1 MIARSI
7 GVLVLVLGAATLYAG
22 LVLLG
27 RAPGLPERTRHLRA
41 MKDRLD
47 APGSVRDMTMADF
60 AALPHQAPFDERV
73 RLERQGV
80 RMEGWVQ
87 RVFQSG
93 DGDIHLDLAETRRT
107 ALDRDTTYVV
117 TEVTPQWR
125 RTRPGWAYDSLLV
138 ALRPNGGGPTGW
150 DAGPARVRLSGWLLY
165 DHPYD
170 LSVSD
175 WTLRHGASR
184 RTGWEIHPVTGIE
197 VWDDASGAWRELA
210 R

>member
-1 MIARSI
+1 
-7 GVLVLVLGAATLYAG
+7 VLVLVLGVAALFAG

-47 APGSVRDMTMADF
+47 PPPSVRDVTMADF
-60 AALPHQAPFDERV
+60 AALPHHGPFAERV

-80 RMEGWVQ
+80 RMAGWVQ

-93 DGDIHLDLAETRRT
+93 DGDVHLDLAEHRRT

-117 TEVTPQWR
+117 AEVTPLWR
-125 RTRPGWAYDSLLV
+125 RKRPGWAYDSLLV
-138 ALRPNGGGPTGW
+138 ALRPNRGGPVRW

-165 DHPYD
+165 DHQYD
-170 LSVSD
+170 VPVSD
-175 WTLRHGASR
+175 WTLTRGSTR
-184 RTGWEIHPVTGIE
+184 RTGWEIHPVTSIE
-197 VWDDASGAWRELA
+197 VWDDTGGAWRELG